1 MVNIELIQDDI
12 TTVEADAIV
21 NAANSSLAGGGGVD
35 GAIHR
40 AAGPSLLEECMQIA
54 KARRPESPC
63 SAGEAVI
70 TGAGKLNAKYVIHTV
85 GPVWHG
91 GFKGEAEML
100 ASCYRKSLL
109 LAEEKGIESIAF
121 PNISTGV
128 YGYPKEKAANA
139 AVTAVREVL
148 SQLKNIRRIIFV
160 CFDRENYLLYSKL
173 GVRSGE
179 AGQFPILR
187 NNC

>member
-1 MVNIELIQDDI
+1 MVNIELMQGDI

-40 AAGPSLLEECMQIA
+40 TAGPSLLEECMRIA
-54 KARRPESPC
+54 KARYPESPC
-63 SAGEAVI
+63 PAGEAVI
-70 TGAGKLNAKYVIHTV
+70 TGAGKLKTKYVIHTV

-91 GFKGEAEML
+91 GFKGEAQLL

-128 YGYPKEKAANA
+128 YGYPKEKAAST
-139 AVTAVREVL
+139 AVTAVYEVL
-148 SQLKNIRRIIFV
+148 PQLKNVRRIIFV
-160 CFDRENYLLYSKL
+160 CFDKDNYFLYSRL
-173 GVRSGE
+173 GVE
-179 AGQFPILR
+179 
-187 NNC
+187 